1 MADLRQTL
9 AQGRKHIG
17 LFLGAG
23 APMAVRVPQTDCAE
37 EGNRPPIP
45 DVKGLTTAVLKALSP
60 EDQRVLRLIRKELSD
75 KNVEALLT
83 QVRRL
88 AQAIGGSEVHG
99 LDGCRY
105 RKLAHRICKEIGKIV
120 GARLPCG
127 PNPYSELVSWIAGT
141 QRRRAVEIFTPNYD
155 LLLEEAFERSQTPY
169 FDGFS
174 GAHQPFFD
182 AASVSANDFPPR
194 WSRVWKL
201 HGSLGWSLA
210 AKTVVR
216 TGQRAATQLI
226 YPDHLKYDHVTR
238 LPYSALFER
247 LRTFL
252 TTPDTLL
259 IVSGFSFSDSH
270 ICAVM
275 SEALAANA
283 HTAIFAFQYR
293 DVEEEHAVSKLARS
307 RPNLSVYA
315 RDGGIINGLAGRW
328 RPSHRSGADWETIRE
343 TFWSGE
349 TDEGVGE
356 FLLGDFAELARFL
369 AFVQAS
375 QVRVEESID
384 DQRAHVPETPVP
396 TKGRPS
402 AWPGPD
408 LLGEDWS
415 GVRRGTQCAA

>member
-23 APMAVRVPQTDCAE
+23 APMAIRVPKKNCTD
-37 EGNRPPIP
+37 EGDRPLIP
-45 DVKGLTTAVLKALSP
+45 DVEGLTTEVLDALAC
-60 EDQRVLRLIRKELSD
+60 EDRRVLRIIRKELD
-75 KNVEALLT
+75 VDNVEALLT

-88 AQAIGGSEVHG
+88 AQAIGASEVHG
-99 LDGCRY
+99 LNGQKY
-105 RKLAHRICKEIGKIV
+105 NELAQRICQEIGRVV

-127 PNPYSELVSWIAGT
+127 RNPYSELVSWIGGT
-141 QRRRAVEIFTPNYD
+141 QRERAVEIFTPNYD
-155 LLLEEAFERSQTPY
+155 LLLEEAFERAQTPY

-174 GAHQPFFD
+174 GAHLPFFD
-182 AASVSANDFPPR
+182 AASVSADDFPAR

-210 AKTVVR
+210 ANTVVR
-216 TGQRAATQLI
+216 SGQRDATQLI

-238 LPYSALFER
+238 LPYSALFEK

-259 IVSGFSFSDSH
+259 ITSGFSFSDSH

-293 DVEEEHAVSKLARS
+293 ELEEELSVAKIAMS

-315 RDGGIINGLAGRW
+315 RNGAIINGLAGPW
-328 RPSHRSGADWETIRE
+328 TPGQLSSGEWETIRQ
-343 TFWSGE
+343 TFWKSE
-349 TDEGVGE
+349 TDHGAGE

-369 AFVQAS
+369 AFVQANQMQADEAS
-375 QVRVEESID
+375 H
-384 DQRAHVPETPVP
+384 DQHPQAPAPPAPVA
-396 TKGRPS
+396 G
-402 AWPGPD
+402 
-408 LLGEDWS
+408 LS
-415 GVRRGTQCAA
+415 GA